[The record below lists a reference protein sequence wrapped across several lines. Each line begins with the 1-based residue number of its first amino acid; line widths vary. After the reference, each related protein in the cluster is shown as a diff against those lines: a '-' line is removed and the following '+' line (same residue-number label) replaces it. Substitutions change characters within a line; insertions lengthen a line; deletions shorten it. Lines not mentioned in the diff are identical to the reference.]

1 MQCLLGHLHTQLA
14 VLHHQHPRGLEALG
28 LNEPDSEGSTATDF
42 YPFAIVESAPLRI
55 RQSKDFSLAP
65 TTARSKYSSRATD
78 GANLGGHSSEKPC
91 PSQKGH
97 YFHLFE
103 QLTYPFWLDFTNAN
117 FEWA

>member
-1 MQCLLGHLHTQLA
+1 MQGLLGHLSTYWGVLA
-14 VLHHQHPRGLEALG
+14 HQHPRGLEALG
-28 LNEPDSEGSTATDF
+28 LKLHCCEGSTSTDLC
-42 YPFAIVESAPLRI
+42 PFAIVESAPLRI

-78 GANLGGHSSEKPC
+78 GANLGGHSAEKPC
-91 PSQKGH
+91 PSEKGQ

>member
-1 MQCLLGHLHTQLA
+1 MERLLPHLHTHFLLLA
-14 VLHHQHPRGLEALG
+14 HQHPRSQEALG
-28 LNEPDSEGSTATDF
+28 LNDPYSEGSTPTDF